1 MVWRHHKGAVGFWCE
16 VQRLGNTFSSV
27 ASWWSLRIMK
37 SGRGQMRLSLAKSS
51 CSSNKF
57 EIRHKAMCT
66 QDMVER
72 EASSPAPKHQLSSF
86 TFNISS

>member
-66 QDMVER
+66 PGHGRAGSQQ
-72 EASSPAPKHQLSSF
+72 SSPKASTFQLY
-86 TFNISS
+86 I